1 MEHAACQHT
10 AHQPHAGPLRHCWQ
24 PGAAEHCAETVPTD
38 ATTRMKEVMGDI
50 GAEAPMSGVFSHT
63 MVQLTT
69 CYMYM
74 CMYMHNM
81 YMYMCMYMS
90 VRKDRYE
97 RAFFDPRAFI
107 ERQTTSR

>member
-63 MVQLTT
+63 VN
-69 CYMYM
+69 
-74 CMYMHNM
+74 NM
-81 YMYMCMYMS
+81 LHVHMS
-90 VRKDRYE
+90 HVHVHVGSKRPL
-97 RAFFDPRAFI
+97 RASIF
-107 ERQTTSR
+107 